1 MIAKACVRFHTYKYV
16 HSSKDGN
23 FVVELNPICYDI
35 PCHRHGDAFYIISQF
50 LGAGEIDKTKTE
62 QGFLTHDGTFL
73 NRYDA
78 MDEAIK
84 CGQLPPEAKE
94 QCAEL
99 YSEDLW

>member
-1 MIAKACVRFHTYKYV
+1 MIASACVRFYTKEYNKTPW
-16 HSSKDGN
+16 SDNSKVPSKM
-23 FVVELNPICYDI
+23 FDI

-50 LGAGEIDKTKTE
+50 LEPEQIDKNRTE

-84 CGQLPPEAKE
+84 CNQLPPCAKDE
-94 QCAEL
+94 CAEL

>member
-1 MIAKACVRFHTYKYV
+1 MITSACVRFHTKEYNKTPWANSTKV
-16 HSSKDGN
+16 PSTM
-23 FVVELNPICYDI
+23 FDI
-35 PCHRHGDAFYIISQF
+35 PCHRHADAFYIISQF
-50 LGAGEIDKTKTE
+50 LDAGEIDKEKTE

-73 NRYDA
+73 NRHDA

>member
-1 MIAKACVRFHTYKYV
+1 MIVSACVRFHT
-16 HSSKDGN
+16 HEIECNG
-23 FVVELNPICYDI
+23 FVLRPRMMYDI

-50 LGAGEIDKTKTE
+50 LKPEELDKEKTE

-78 MDEAIK
+78 MDEAIR
-84 CGQLPPEAKE
+84 CMQLPPCAKAE
-94 QCAEL
+94 CAEL

>member
-1 MIAKACVRFHTYKYV
+1 MIVSACVRFHTY
-16 HSSKDGN
+16 
-23 FVVELNPICYDI
+23 PINKTPWIPAGLTSTMYDI
-35 PCHRHGDAFYIISQF
+35 PCHRHADAFYIISQF
-50 LGAGEIDKTKTE
+50 LDSSEIDKDKTE

-84 CGQLPPEAKE
+84 CNQLPPFAKNE
-94 QCAEL
+94 CAEL

>member
-1 MIAKACVRFHTYKYV
+1 MIARACVRFHTIEYNKTPWANSTKV
-16 HSSKDGN
+16 PSTM
-23 FVVELNPICYDI
+23 FDI

-50 LGAGEIDKTKTE
+50 LDASEIDKSKTE

>member
-1 MIAKACVRFHTYKYV
+1 MIVSACVRFHTIEYNKTPWANSTKV
-16 HSSKDGN
+16 PSTM
-23 FVVELNPICYDI
+23 FDI
-35 PCHRHGDAFYIISQF
+35 PCHRHADAFYIISQF
-50 LGAGEIDKTKTE
+50 LDAGEIDKSKTE
-62 QGFLTHDGTFL
+62 QGFLTQDSTFL